1 MHSHVLVHTH
11 THTHTHIHTHSHN
24 THSHTHTHTH
34 TLSQLKDEFIHAKL
48 YPPVSI
54 NTAVWMAA
62 IDMAGEANAK
72 NKSLEELM

>member
-1 MHSHVLVHTH
+1 MSRTVHN
-11 THTHTHIHTHSHN
+11 IYWQ
-24 THSHTHTHTH
+24 
-34 TLSQLKDEFIHAKL
+34 QLKDEFIHAKL

>member
-1 MHSHVLVHTH
+1 MCTHMYLYIHTRTH
-11 THTHTHIHTHSHN
+11 TH